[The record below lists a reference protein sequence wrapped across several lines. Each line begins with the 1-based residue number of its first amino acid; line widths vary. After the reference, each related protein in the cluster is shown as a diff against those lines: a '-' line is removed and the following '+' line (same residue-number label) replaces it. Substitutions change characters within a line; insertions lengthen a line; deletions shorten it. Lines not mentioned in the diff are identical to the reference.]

1 MDVRLRVLGIC
12 AALAVSAFILLFPE
26 DASPPLPDPSS
37 MMDFGVE
44 IIASNL
50 EKPRSIGIAKDG
62 TIFVS
67 EKSGKI
73 RIIDN
78 KLLEKPLI
86 TFSTI
91 DSNDAGLLG
100 IAMHPNPTRGEILYA
115 FHTYMHDGDIFNRI
129 SMITVENNQLV
140 DVETILDGIPGSR
153 FSNGGI
159 MKFGPDKMLYV
170 GTGSVSDNKLY
181 AQNIES
187 LAGKIL
193 RIDPTGSIPKDNP
206 NPNSYVYALGMRDP
220 QGLSWDSDG
229 TMYATDKGSG
239 KNDEI
244 NIIHAG
250 ANYGWPHQQCTGNAN
265 YVDSIACYDP
275 SLGISSITITQNQ
288 TLEGILVAS
297 LQTSNL
303 YLVDLSNPDKNPRA
317 LLGGLG
323 RIRDV
328 TYDLDGSLYVLTSN
342 TDNMGFAGSNDD
354 ILVKITSLKQL
365 GP

>member
-1 MDVRLRVLGIC
+1 
-12 AALAVSAFILLFPE
+12 
-26 DASPPLPDPSS
+26 
-37 MMDFGVE
+37 
-44 IIASNL
+44 
-50 EKPRSIGIAKDG
+50 
-62 TIFVS
+62 
-67 EKSGKI
+67 
-73 RIIDN
+73 
-78 KLLEKPLI
+78 
-86 TFSTI
+86 
-91 DSNDAGLLG
+91 
-100 IAMHPNPTRGEILYA
+100 
-115 FHTYMHDGDIFNRI
+115 
-129 SMITVENNQLV
+129 
-140 DVETILDGIPGSR
+140 
-153 FSNGGI
+153 
-159 MKFGPDKMLYV
+159 
-170 GTGSVSDNKLY
+170 
-181 AQNIES
+181 
-187 LAGKIL
+187 
-193 RIDPTGSIPKDNP
+193 
-206 NPNSYVYALGMRDP
+206 MRDP

-229 TMYATDKGSG
+229 TMYATDRGSG

-250 ANYGWPHQQCTGNAN
+250 ANYGWPHQQCTGSTN

-275 SLGISSITITQNQ
+275 PLGISSITITQNQ

-365 GP
+365 EP

>member
-1 MDVRLRVLGIC
+1 MDVRLRILGIC

-26 DASPPLPDPSS
+26 DTSPPLPDPSS
-37 MMDFGVE
+37 VIDYGVE

-50 EKPRSIGIAKDG
+50 EKPRSVGIAKDG

-78 KLLEKPLI
+78 NLLEKPLI
-86 TFSTI
+86 TFSVI

-115 FHTYMHDGDIFNRI
+115 FHTYMHDGHVWNRI

-365 GP
+365 GQ